1 MDFTTEPSF
10 EQALAELEGI
20 VAKLEGG
27 TLALDETVALYQRG
41 RSLAAHCQRLLDGV
55 DLKVRQLVASLDGK
69 SEVTDFTA
77 GG

>member
-1 MDFTTEPSF
+1 MDVTTEPSF

-41 RSLAAHCQRLLDGV
+41 RNLAAHCQQRLDSV

-69 SEVTDFTA
+69 SETVDFPIE
-77 GG
+77 G

>member
-1 MDFTTEPSF
+1 MNVATELSF

-41 RSLAAHCQRLLDGV
+41 RSLAAHCQQLLDGV

-69 SEVTDFTA
+69 GETVDFPIE
-77 GG
+77 G